1 MVVSFIIFNHTHTLL
16 ETYYFHIY
24 SVPHGNL
31 FREGVSMEYFLE
43 SQKSDQQAL
52 AIYDEHRDMEIVDMT
67 SGGNGSVSNSAS
79 MDEDGDLS

>member
-1 MVVSFIIFNHTHTLL
+1 
-16 ETYYFHIY
+16 
-24 SVPHGNL
+24 
-31 FREGVSMEYFLE
+31 MEYFLE

-79 MDEDGDLS
+79 MDEDGDRS